1 MILLGCN
8 KLLSRLGPSLK
19 VLRPSCNVVEN
30 MYGWLDPKINNVDE
44 ATYIGLGIIKY
55 TSSYSQLFPLLMTEC
70 VQAGWQQLLGRGR
83 M

>member
-1 MILLGCN
+1 MTNIFDRKFENDKYFWQICQTGQLL
-8 KLLSRLGPSLK
+8 
-19 VLRPSCNVVEN
+19 
-30 MYGWLDPKINNVDE
+30 YGWLDPKLDNVEE

-83 M
+83 MWK